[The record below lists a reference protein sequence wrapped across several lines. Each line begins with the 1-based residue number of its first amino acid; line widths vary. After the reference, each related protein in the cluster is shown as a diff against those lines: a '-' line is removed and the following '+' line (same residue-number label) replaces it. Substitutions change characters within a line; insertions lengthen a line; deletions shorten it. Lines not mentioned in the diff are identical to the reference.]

1 MLGWWEVWL
10 EIWEPGWLEMLGS
23 EASLLAVKPAF
34 EQTSEPGLE
43 PDLEPG
49 LEPDLKLALEHTF
62 EPAFEQPL
70 ISSL

>member
-23 EASLLAVKPAF
+23 EASLLAVEPAF
-34 EQTSEPGLE
+34 KQTSEPGLELALEPALE

-49 LEPDLKLALEHTF
+49 LEPDLK
-62 EPAFEQPL
+62 
-70 ISSL
+70 

>member
-23 EASLLAVKPAF
+23 EASLLAVEPAF
-34 EQTSEPGLE
+34 KQTSEPG
-43 PDLEPG
+43 LEPG

-62 EPAFEQPL
+62 KPAFEQPL
-70 ISSL
+70 I